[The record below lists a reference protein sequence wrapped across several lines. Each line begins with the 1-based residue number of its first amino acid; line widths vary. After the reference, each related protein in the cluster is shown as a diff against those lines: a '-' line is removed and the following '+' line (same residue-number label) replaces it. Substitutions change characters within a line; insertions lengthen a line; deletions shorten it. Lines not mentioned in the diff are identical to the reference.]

1 MHLHLRLPAIL
12 LALLPLTGAAQALS
26 LAEAEAL
33 WRENSREV
41 ALARAA
47 VAGAEADVVAAG
59 QIPNPGFSLN
69 VSQVSPQSGVGSGSL
84 KDKRMDSVFQVNQLV
99 ERGDKRNLR
108 VRGAEARLEAS
119 RSDAA
124 GTERQQLAGL
134 RAAYYELRL
143 AQETLRLNRETVA
156 LYSRSAEAGRLRQK
170 AGDIAPVDVARLQI
184 DRDRAETEA
193 RQAQSTLEQAQQ
205 RLGYLIG
212 RQGEATSL
220 VAAEEWPPLDRTEPV
235 TPAIEGLPDIAAARQ
250 RAAAAEAERDLA
262 RAKRTRDVTV
272 GIQYERNMWSD
283 PNNSLG
289 VGVSVP
295 LFLWHGHEGEIAR
308 AESDFDVAR
317 QQYDQLLARTR
328 EQVAQARSA
337 LLAAR
342 DRARR
347 LEDGLL
353 ADARRVAQAAEFAYG
368 KGAMGLM
375 DLLDA
380 RRTLRQIEIETA
392 GARAA
397 YARARSDWE
406 LLGEYGKGK

>member
-1 MHLHLRLPAIL
+1 MRHRLPAIL

-47 VAGAEADVVAAG
+47 VTGAEADVVAAG

-69 VSQVSPQSGVGSGSL
+69 VSQVSPQSGVGSGPL
-84 KDKRMDSVFQVNQLV
+84 KDKRMDSIFQINQLV
-99 ERGDKRNLR
+99 ERGDKRGLR

-205 RLGYLIG
+205 RLAYLIG

>member
-1 MHLHLRLPAIL
+1 MRLRLPAIL
-12 LALLPLTGAAQALS
+12 LALLPLSAAAQSLS
-26 LAEAEAL
+26 LAETEAL

-47 VAGAEADVVAAG
+47 VAGAEADVITAG
-59 QIPNPGFSLN
+59 QIPNPDFSLN
-69 VSQVSPQSGVGSGSL
+69 VSQVSPQSGVGSGPL
-84 KDKRMDSVFQVNQLV
+84 KDKRMDSVFLISQLV
-99 ERGDKRNLR
+99 ERGDKRDLR

-119 RSDAA
+119 RSDVA
-124 GTERQQLAGL
+124 GTERQQLAAL
-134 RAAYYELRL
+134 RAAYYDLRL
-143 AQETLRLNRETVA
+143 AQETLRLNRETVG

-184 DRDRAETEA
+184 DRDRAEAEA
-193 RQAQSTLEQAQQ
+193 RQAQSGLEQAQQ

-212 RQGEATSL
+212 RQGEAGSL
-220 VAAEEWPPLDRTEPV
+220 VAGDGWPLLDNADPV
-235 TPAIEGLPDIAAARQ
+235 TPAIEGLPDIAASRQ
-250 RAAAAEAERDLA
+250 RAAAAEADRDLA
-262 RAKRTRDVTV
+262 RARRTRDVTV
-272 GIQYERNMWSD
+272 GVQYERNMWSD

-295 LFLWHGHEGEIAR
+295 IFLWHGHEGEIAR
-308 AESDFDVAR
+308 AESDFDIAR
-317 QQYDQLLARTR
+317 RQYDQLLARTR

-353 ADARRVAQAAEFAYG
+353 ADARRVALAAEFAYG

-380 RRTLRQIEIETA
+380 RRTLRQIEIEAA
-392 GARAA
+392 GARAS
-397 YARARSDWE
+397 YAKARSDWE

>member
-1 MHLHLRLPAIL
+1 MRHRLPAIL

-69 VSQVSPQSGVGSGSL
+69 VSQVSPQSGVGAGSL

-184 DRDRAETEA
+184 DRDRAETEE

-205 RLGYLIG
+205 RLAYLIG

>member
-1 MHLHLRLPAIL
+1 MRHLLPAIL

-47 VAGAEADVVAAG
+47 VTGAEADVVAAG
-59 QIPNPGFSLN
+59 QIPNPDFSLN
-69 VSQVSPQSGVGSGSL
+69 VSQVSPQSGVGAGSL

-193 RQAQSTLEQAQQ
+193 RQAQSVLEQAQQ
-205 RLGYLIG
+205 RLGYLVG
-212 RQGEATSL
+212 RQGEAASL
-220 VAAEEWPPLDRTEPV
+220 VAAEEWPPLDKTEPV
-235 TPAIEGLPDIAAARQ
+235 NPAIEGLPDIAAARQ

-295 LFLWHGHEGEIAR
+295 LFLWHTHEGEIAR
-308 AESDFDVAR
+308 AESDFDIAR
-317 QQYDQLLARTR
+317 RQYDQLLARTR

>member
-1 MHLHLRLPAIL
+1 MRLRLPAIL
-12 LALLPLTGAAQALS
+12 LALLPLTCAAQALS

-41 ALARAA
+41 ALARAT
-47 VAGAEADVVAAG
+47 VAGAEADVVTAG
-59 QIPNPGFSLN
+59 QIPNPAFSLN
-69 VSQVSPQSGVGSGSL
+69 VSQVSPQSGVGAGPL
-84 KDKRMDSVFQVNQLV
+84 KDKRMDSVFQINQLV
-99 ERGDKRNLR
+99 ERGDKRDLR

-119 RSDAA
+119 RADAT
-124 GTERQQLAGL
+124 GTERQQLAAL
-134 RAAYYELRL
+134 RAAYYDLRL

-170 AGDIAPVDVARLQI
+170 AGDIAPVEVARLQI

-193 RQAQSTLEQAQQ
+193 RQAQSGLEQAQQ
-205 RLGYLIG
+205 RLAYLIG
-212 RQGEATSL
+212 RQAEAGSL
-220 VAAEEWPPLDRTEPV
+220 VAKDGWPQLDNTDPV
-235 TPAIEGLPDIAAARQ
+235 PPSIEGLPDIAAARQ
-250 RAAAAEAERDLA
+250 RTAAAEADRDLA
-262 RAKRTRDVTV
+262 RARRTRDVTV
-272 GIQYERNMWSD
+272 GVQYERNMWSD

-295 LFLWHGHEGEIAR
+295 LFLWHAHEGEIAR
-308 AESDFDVAR
+308 AESEFDIAR

-380 RRTLRQIEIETA
+380 RRTLRQIEIEAA

-397 YARARSDWE
+397 YAKARSDWE